1 MTETIVA
8 VYEGGI
14 FKPLWKVA
22 FPEHKRMRLV
32 VLPEE
37 DGELLELQKKELSSI
52 ISIGR
57 VASARSHADMT
68 STSMRTEVFAFDE
81 HFKQYGSFIVSPL
94 MSSRFRSRAGV
105 GNGDQ

>member
-37 DGELLELQKKELSSI
+37 DGGLLELQKKELSSI
-52 ISIGR
+52 ISIGE
-57 VASARSHADMT
+57 SGIS
-68 STSMRTEVFAFDE
+68 EVSRKHD
-81 HFKQYGSFIVSPL
+81 QYIYENRGICI
-94 MSSRFRSRAGV
+94 R
-105 GNGDQ
+105 